1 VLRRTD
7 LEPALHLD
15 RSGKRPGSLDVAVIE
30 LYFDYP
36 SGSVPASV
44 RRRARIAT
52 PVDNS
57 ILRDAQAESQA
68 RRALEGFG
76 PVEADMLE
84 DWVLPTG
91 ERADYVLDLEGDA
104 TQKMSFSATCIPQLE
119 TMGWKVD
126 FAPGY
131 PWRAISGSSPWY
143 VRCKT
148 NNASPIGSD
157 APNDWFELE
166 LGILVGGERVDLM
179 PALLRLLEGGVQ
191 TDDLE
196 RLLPVGSR
204 GFPLELADGRRV
216 MMPVSRMRI
225 LLHVLGDLFSGRRNC
240 TLELSSA
247 VATRMAELDAAF
259 SDNGSV
265 LQFDGEAAQSLIDRG
280 RSLRTKPT
288 AVPDEVQPPV
298 GLQAELRPYQ
308 RAGLAWLQHLR
319 HGEAGGVLADDMGLG
334 KTLQTIAH
342 VLAEKIAGRLD
353 IPVLIITPTSLIGN
367 WKREIAKFAPAL
379 KVLGLVGTDR
389 KQNRYRVRLSDVVL
403 TSYPVLVRDIEY
415 FSQLPVHMV
424 ILDEA
429 QAIKNSNSQAHAAV
443 QMIPAR
449 HRLCLSGTPV
459 ENSVTELWS
468 QMEFLMP
475 GLLGSEEQFKH
486 RFKIPIE
493 REGNHER
500 LSELRSRVEPFL
512 LRRTKEQ
519 VVPELPPKTELV
531 RPVELRGGQRDL
543 YESIRLA
550 ANSRIRQAID
560 AKGLQAST
568 FTILDALMK
577 LRQVCCD
584 PRLVPVEKAREVT
597 ESAKFEMLFEMLE
610 QQLPQG
616 RRVLVF
622 SQFATMLGL
631 IGNGLKERGISHVTL
646 TGATRDRE
654 KVVDTFEKGH
664 ASVFLISLKAGGT
677 GLNLVSADTV
687 VHYDPWW
694 NPAVQAQATD
704 RAYRI
709 GQKRPVFVFN
719 LIAAGSVEERMLALQ
734 HRKRGLADGILNGAR
749 AEREFS
755 IGDVDSLMAPLE

>member
-1 VLRRTD
+1 MRRTE

-15 RSGKRPGSLDVAVIE
+15 RSGKRHESLDVAVIE

-36 SGSVPASV
+36 AGSVPASV

-57 ILRDAQAESQA
+57 ILRDSQAESRA
-68 RRALEGFG
+68 RRVLEGFG
-76 PVEADMLE
+76 PSEVDMLE

-104 TQKMSFSATCIPQLE
+104 AQRMSFSANCVPQLE
-119 TMGWKVD
+119 TMGWKVE

-131 PWRAISGSSPWY
+131 PWRAHSGSAPLY

-148 NNASPIGSD
+148 HNESGDS
-157 APNDWFELE
+157 PNDWFELE

-179 PALLRLLEGGVQ
+179 PALLRLLESGVE

-196 RLLPVGSR
+196 RLLPAGSR

-216 MMPVSRMRI
+216 MMPAARMRI
-225 LLHVLGDLFSGRRNC
+225 LLQVLGDLFSGRNQA

-247 VATRMAELDAAF
+247 VASRIAELDAAL
-259 SDNGSV
+259 STDGNV
-265 LQFDGEAAQSLIDRG
+265 LLFEGETAGALIDRG

-288 AVPDEVQPPV
+288 AVPDEVHAPV
-298 GLQAELRPYQ
+298 GLKAELRPYQ
-308 RAGLAWLQHLR
+308 RSGLAWLQHLR
-319 HGEAGGVLADDMGLG
+319 HSEVGGVLADDMGLG

-342 VLAEKIAGRLD
+342 VLAEKVAGRLD
-353 IPVLIITPTSLIGN
+353 IPVLIVTPTSLIGN
-367 WKREIAKFAPAL
+367 WKREIGKFAPDL
-379 KVLGLVGTDR
+379 KVLALVGADR
-389 KQNRYRVRLSDVVL
+389 KQHRYRVRLSDVVL
-403 TSYPVLVRDIEY
+403 TSYPVLVRDTEY
-415 FSQLPVHMV
+415 FAQLPVHLV

-443 QMIPAR
+443 RMIPAR

-459 ENSVTELWS
+459 ENSISELWS

-493 REGNHER
+493 REGNRER
-500 LSELRSRVEPFL
+500 LTELRCRVEPFL

-531 RPVELRGGQRDL
+531 RPVELKGSQRDL

-550 ANSRIRQAID
+550 AHSRIRQAID

-584 PRLVPVEKAREVT
+584 PRLVPVQNARDVA
-597 ESAKFEMLFEMLE
+597 ESAKFEMLFEMLK

-631 IGNGLKERGISHVTL
+631 IGAGLQERGIRHVTL

-709 GQKRPVFVFN
+709 GQKRPVFVYN

-734 HRKRGLADGILNGAR
+734 HRKRGLADGILSSAR